1 MNRFE
6 IRWKNFRGFK
16 DTKWLNIRPITI
28 IIGANASGKTSLIA
42 PLLLLKQ
49 TLESSDTTL
58 PLKTIGEYFNAGS
71 FKDMVLDHNTH
82 IDLSLGL
89 RFRKGAPKRKETLQ
103 GIGAYPP
110 GELEVSFSASK
121 NVRVPVLSHYIVRDI
136 YGRTMLARSRLK
148 SGKYSIRGIKLAK
161 QGKGFHEVIRK
172 TMPERF
178 LFTAEGPFKE
188 RVESLISEQRGE
200 KGKGKARKLNL
211 NLAEEEDKYFHVVS
225 FTKAFVDRI
234 FDTIYFLGPLSEHPH
249 RMYEILGE
257 IPQFVGTKGEFA
269 PEILFRQRNKPLMNQ
284 INKWVTNFD
293 LGFHINCNELTD
305 GAFNITLSRKKSSS
319 AVNLA
324 DTGFG
329 LSQILPLVVQGFY
342 SKPNSLIIAEQPEI
356 HLNPKLQT
364 MLADLFSEFVK
375 RKVGVLVET
384 HSEHLLLRIRRL
396 VAEKAIKQS
405 DVALYY
411 TEKDDGKTAIRE
423 IQIEENGHIK
433 TEDWPKRFFGES
445 LKESL
450 GLATAQRQSKNANAK

>member
-1 MNRFE
+1 MTTRLLTWVGVAVGVKKE
-6 IRWKNFRGFK
+6 TEK
-16 DTKWLNIRPITI
+16 IRPRE
-28 IIGANASGKTSLIA
+28 
-42 PLLLLKQ
+42 LK
-49 TLESSDTTL
+49 L
-58 PLKTIGEYFNAGS
+58 YF
-71 FKDMVLDHNTH
+71 
-82 IDLSLGL
+82 
-89 RFRKGAPKRKETLQ
+89 
-103 GIGAYPP
+103 
-110 GELEVSFSASK
+110 
-121 NVRVPVLSHYIVRDI
+121 
-136 YGRTMLARSRLK
+136 
-148 SGKYSIRGIKLAK
+148 
-161 QGKGFHEVIRK
+161 
-172 TMPERF
+172 
-178 LFTAEGPFKE
+178 
-188 RVESLISEQRGE
+188 E
-200 KGKGKARKLNL
+200 K
-211 NLAEEEDKYFHVVS
+211 EEDNYFHVVT

-234 FDTIYFLGPLSEHPH
+234 FNTIYFLGPLSEHPH

-269 PEILFRQRNKPLMNQ
+269 PEILFRQRNMPLMAQ

-305 GAFNITLSRKKSSS
+305 GAFNITLSRKKGSSE
-319 AVNLA
+319 VNLA

-411 TEKDDGKTAIRE
+411 TEKDDHKTVIRE

-433 TEDWPKRFFGES
+433 IEDWPKGFFGES

-450 GLATAQRQSKNANAK
+450 GLAKAQRRGKNANAK